1 MSSTTSSLPFTV
13 GCSVPLSDS
22 TIEKLKSNFDK
33 FIYHPK
39 GSSDD
44 KFSND
49 ELKEIDVFFTTGRG
63 LPESI
68 ESLDQLPELKHI
80 QLASAG
86 SDFMLKSKTI
96 QSYIKDNHN
105 NESNKRDLS
114 LSTASGTHVLSIPPY
129 AVGMSIAL
137 LHQWPRMIL
146 GARDKKRFLSEEECD
161 YKGET
166 YYARSSYG
174 RTAGLLGYGALGRE
188 TARLLKAHGMRII
201 AANTSGKATP
211 QEGYVIPGTGDKD
224 GSIPEEYYSTKDPK
238 SVESFLKQSD
248 VLICS
253 LPNTPATHYFLNK
266 EKLEMLPDGA
276 VLVNVGRGSLI
287 PSDDL
292 LKVLDSPKFFGAAI
306 DVTDPEPLTEN
317 HPLWSHPK
325 LIITPHISGNAEN
338 EMDIAA
344 DILLT
349 NVKKINQGEK
359 VINEI
364 KFDRG
369 Y

>member
-1 MSSTTSSLPFTV
+1 MSPSIPLTL
-13 GCSVPLSDS
+13 GCSVGLESS
-22 TIEKLKSNFDK
+22 TIEKLKSNFQK
-33 FIYHPK
+33 VIYHPK
-39 GSSDD
+39 SSNER
-44 KFSND
+44 FTSD
-49 ELKEIDVFFTTGRG
+49 ELNEIDIFFTPGSG
-63 LPESI
+63 LPQDI
-68 ESLDQLPELKHI
+68 TSLDQLPKLKHV

-86 SDFMLKSKTI
+86 SDSMQKTKPIKSYMDSLD
-96 QSYIKDNHN
+96 QDKD
-105 NESNKRDLS
+105 EKKDKIS

-129 AVGMSIAL
+129 AVGMTIAL
-137 LHQWPRMIL
+137 LHQWPRLIIA
-146 GARDKKRFLSEEECD
+146 GHEKKKWLSETECD
-161 YKGET
+161 VKGET
-166 YYARSSYG
+166 YVAKSTYG

-188 TARLLKAHGMRII
+188 TARLLKAHGMKII

-211 QEGYVIPGTGDKD
+211 QDGYIIPGTGDKD

-238 SVESFLKQSD
+238 AFESFLGKSD

-253 LPNTPATHYFLNK
+253 LPGTPATQGFLSK
-266 EKLEMLPDGA
+266 EKLEKLPEGA

-292 LKVLDSPKFFGAAI
+292 LAVLETSKIFGAAL
-306 DVTDPEPLTEN
+306 DVTDPEPLTSD

-325 LIITPHISGNAEN
+325 VVVTPHISGNSEN

-349 NVKKINQGEK
+349 NAKRVLDKKG
-359 VINEI
+359 VINEVH
-364 KFDRG
+364 FGRG

>member
-1 MSSTTSSLPFTV
+1 MPALPLTV
-13 GCSVPLSDS
+13 GCSVPLQQP
-22 TIEKLKSNFDK
+22 TIDKLQTQIQK

-39 GSSDD
+39 GQGGFSSADM
-44 KFSND
+44 
-49 ELKEIDVFFTTGRG
+49 KEIDVFFTKGSG
-63 LPESI
+63 LPEPI
-68 ESLDQLPELKHI
+68 ESLDQLPKLKHI

-86 SDFMLKSKTI
+86 SDAMQRTKPIVAHSEGKTKN
-96 QSYIKDNHN
+96 KDIT
-105 NESNKRDLS
+105 

-129 AVGMSIAL
+129 AVGMTIAL
-137 LHQWPRMIL
+137 LHQWKGMIL
-146 GARDKKRFLSEEECD
+146 NQRDKKRFLSEEECD
-161 YKGET
+161 MKGET
-166 YYARSSYG
+166 YFARSTYG

-211 QEGYVIPGTGDKD
+211 QDGYVIPGTGDKD
-224 GSIPEEYYSTKDPK
+224 GSIPERYYSTKDPK
-238 SVESFLKQSD
+238 AVEDFLKQSD

-253 LPNTPATHYFLNK
+253 LPNTPATKYFLNK
-266 EKLEMLPDGA
+266 EKLELLPEGA

-292 LKVLDSPKFFGAAI
+292 LQILDSPKFFGAAI
-306 DVTDPEPLTEN
+306 DVTDPEPLPEG

-344 DILLT
+344 DILIA
-349 NVKKINQGEK
+349 NAKKVHAGEG
-359 VINEI
+359 VINKVE
-364 KFDRG
+364 FGRG

>member
-1 MSSTTSSLPFTV
+1 MSPLPFTV
-13 GCSVPLSDS
+13 GCSVPLTPPTLD
-22 TIEKLKSNFDK
+22 KLKSTFQTVH
-33 FIYHPK
+33 YHPK
-39 GSSDD
+39 GSDD
-44 KFSND
+44 ASFSSD
-49 ELKEIDVFFTTGRG
+49 ELKEIQLFFTTGRG

-68 ESLDQLPELKHI
+68 ESLDQLPNLKHI

-86 SDFMLKSKTI
+86 ADAMLRSSTI
-96 QSYIKDNHN
+96 KKYI
-105 NESNKRDLS
+105 EQQGQGVS

-129 AVGMSIAL
+129 AVGMTIAL
-137 LHQWPRMIL
+137 LHQWPRIIL
-146 GARDKKRFLSEEECD
+146 GGKEKQKWLSEEECD
-161 YKGET
+161 AKGET
-166 YYARSSYG
+166 YYARSTYG

-188 TARLLKAHGMRII
+188 TARLLKSHGMRII

-211 QEGYVIPGTGDKD
+211 QDGYVIPGTGDKD

-238 SVESFLKQSD
+238 SVETFLKQSD

-266 EKLEMLPDGA
+266 EKLELLPEGA

-292 LKVLDSPKFFGAAI
+292 LAILDSPKFFGAAI
-306 DVTDPEPLTEN
+306 DVTDPEPLPAN

-325 LIITPHISGNAEN
+325 LIITPHISGNSEN

-344 DILLT
+344 DVLIT
-349 NVKKINQGEK
+349 NAKRLNGGEG

-364 KFDRG
+364 HFGRG

>member
-1 MSSTTSSLPFTV
+1 MSPLPFTV
-13 GCSVPLSDS
+13 GISVPLTPPTLEKVKS
-22 TIEKLKSNFDK
+22 TFKTVH
-33 FIYHPK
+33 YHPK
-39 GSSDD
+39 GSDD
-44 KFSND
+44 ATFSSD
-49 ELKEIDVFFTTGRG
+49 ELKEIDLFFTTGRG

-68 ESLDQLPELKHI
+68 ESLDQLPKLRHI

-86 SDFMLKSKTI
+86 ADAMLRSATI
-96 QSYIKDNHN
+96 KKYSEQLDKEGKKD
-105 NESNKRDLS
+105 SGVS

-129 AVGMSIAL
+129 AVGMTIAL
-137 LHQWPRMIL
+137 LHQWPRIIL
-146 GARDKKRFLSEEECD
+146 GGKEKKRFLSEEECD
-161 YKGET
+161 EKGET
-166 YYARSSYG
+166 YYARSTYG

-188 TARLLKAHGMRII
+188 TARLLKSHGMRII

-211 QEGYVIPGTGDKD
+211 QDGYVIPGTGDKD
-224 GSIPEEYYSTKDPK
+224 DTGSIPEEYYSTKDPK
-238 SVESFLKQSD
+238 SVEAFLKQSD

-266 EKLEMLPDGA
+266 EKLDLLPEGA

-292 LKVLDSPKFFGAAI
+292 LSILDSPKFLGAAI
-306 DVTDPEPLTEN
+306 DVTDPEPLPEN

-344 DILLT
+344 DILIT
-349 NVKKINQGEK
+349 NAKRLNGGEGF
-359 VINEI
+359 INEI
-364 KFDRG
+364 HFGRG